1 MAKRTRTV
9 ERLAPEP
16 MFDEVPERSVE
27 RVGVRSSALLPT
39 DLCARCQFP
48 RSDHKVETEPRHI
61 HFRTHPGDSEPFM
74 FPTTCREPY
83 CHIVLNSC
91 MGFVESGEIPVS
103 SFSREWIGKNGWY
116 AQ

>member
-16 MFDEVPERSVE
+16 LFDEVPERSVE
-27 RVGVRSSALLPT
+27 RVVERSSCATADGPVRALSVSALGSQG
-39 DLCARCQFP
+39 R
-48 RSDHKVETEPRHI
+48 TEPRHI

-103 SFSREWIGKNGWY
+103 SFSREWIGKNGWD

>member
-16 MFDEVPERSVE
+16 MFEEVPERSVE